1 MVWTRR
7 LIWAAVVVAAVGAFA
22 AQRLSTADAGVTTSG
37 EYGRVPSFALVDQ
50 TGKQVTD
57 RDLHGKVW
65 VANFVFTRCPS
76 VCPMLTA
83 KFQAVQKK
91 LADVAGVRYV
101 SISVDPEYDTPA
113 VLNEY
118 AQRFSADPSR
128 WSFLTG
134 PLAAIEKTVVKG
146 FKIHMGKPEENA
158 ADPTLVEIMHGEHFV
173 LVDRTGDIQGYFGAD
188 ADGLGRLDA
197 AVRELAE

>member
-7 LIWAAVVVAAVGAFA
+7 LIWAALVVAALGVFA
-22 AQRLSTADAGVTTSG
+22 AQRLSTADAGAVTSG
-37 EYGRVPSFALVDQ
+37 EYGRVPRFALSDQ

-57 RDLHGKVW
+57 ADLRGKVW

-91 LADVAGVRYV
+91 LGDLPGVRYV

-113 VLNEY
+113 VLGEY
-118 AQRFSADPSR
+118 AQRFGADPGR
-128 WSFLTG
+128 WQFLTG
-134 PLAAIEKTVVKG
+134 PLAEIEKTVVKG
-146 FKIHMGKPEENA
+146 FKIHMGEREENA

-173 LVDRTGDIQGYFGAD
+173 LVDQAGDIQGYFGAD
-188 ADGLGRLDA
+188 ADGLAKLEA